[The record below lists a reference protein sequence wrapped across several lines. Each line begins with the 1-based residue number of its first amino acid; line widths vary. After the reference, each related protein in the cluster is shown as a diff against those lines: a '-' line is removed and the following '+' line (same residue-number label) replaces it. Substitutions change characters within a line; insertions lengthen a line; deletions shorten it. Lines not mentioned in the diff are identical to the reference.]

1 MPSNTSSNQIG
12 DLYLSMYKNAVNQ
25 TVNESVQSDT
35 KENLKKDYYSNTP
48 FHKFQTDYSLM
59 YESYQVTSIL
69 RESWNRDLNTIAYLL
84 ERDEELC
91 NEVFGGL
98 VQKAKQGIQAGAQAV
113 QQKLLQ
119 PLLQMIISKIP
130 KQKQEELAKA
140 AQGGPQALQTFINKE
155 GDPKV
160 AKEIAGTQT
169 NESLSAMVELIG
181 FAHDINN
188 KVITEGIGAGG
199 LQKLRS
205 ILGTIGKEAN
215 DPAVKTQ
222 VQQLQAYLKANYDAK
237 GQLKAGGKAPASGTP
252 APAPAATPGAPT
264 PATPGASAA
273 TPGAPGPLPAS
284 AATPGGPGPLP
295 APAPAATPGAP
306 TPATPGASAATPGAP
321 TPAPAPGAPAA
332 GGGGFISKA
341 LNWMKNNKAL
351 TAAGAIGLIGAIAL
365 ATGGIGLPA
374 LTPGLL
380 AALKSAGVSGAV
392 GAVGGAIK
400 GAQGGGGLKGAAK
413 GALKGGAIG
422 AAVGGAGSLI
432 GQAAADATGLS
443 GPEQEADG
451 SALPKPEAP
460 PGTGPED
467 VEAQY
472 KAAGLTTPPE
482 ALGPEEPAGPPV
494 APTPTAPPGGF
505 AADQPAS
512 TEVKGSEQMQNL
524 ANKAQYGKVAAN
536 LQPGEKI
543 VQDTLGRF
551 RRVRQ

>member
-252 APAPAATPGAPT
+252 APA
-264 PATPGASAA
+264 
-273 TPGAPGPLPAS
+273 
-284 AATPGGPGPLP
+284 
-295 APAPAATPGAP
+295 ATPGAP

-432 GQAAADATGLS
+432 GQAAAGATGLS